1 MYKISNRDM
10 EVVRRILAEAAKGSG
25 GTIAEQNTRRLA
37 LLLGRKFQQKKAI
50 NNGNQRIH

>member
-37 LLLGRKFQQKKAI
+37 LLLGRKFQQKKK
-50 NNGNQRIH
+50 Q